1 MEKSSL
7 EAHKGSGLKKGRW
20 TVQEDQKLI
29 RYMEGI
35 KEHDKK
41 RGGFWQEVP
50 KRAGLNRLCYS
61 TRVS

>member
-29 RYMEGI
+29 RYMEGLI
-35 KEHDKK
+35 QLFC
-41 RGGFWQEVP
+41 GAFCL
-50 KRAGLNRLCYS
+50 A
-61 TRVS
+61 